1 MQTYNKTEMPGNVLD
16 KRKHSE
22 NHYSKRSLHFTSK
35 IYILSFVLLIVILT
49 GTGWYAWSS
58 FDQLNKFESQKDEM
72 AELRGTILHFN
83 EVLTMSARMAA
94 STGDLMWEKR
104 YLKYESQLDEIIQRL
119 KRISRDTIKYKF
131 AEKTDI
137 ANTELVILE
146 KKAFNL
152 AHQGS
157 LQAATDLL
165 NSQKYK
171 DLKLSY
177 KERMTSLAVALKEF
191 CRRNT

>member
-1 MQTYNKTEMPGNVLD
+1 M
-16 KRKHSE
+16 
-22 NHYSKRSLHFTSK
+22 
-35 IYILSFVLLIVILT
+35 LLIVILT

-119 KRISRDTIKYKF
+119 KRISRDTIK
-131 AEKTDI
+131 
-137 ANTELVILE
+137 
-146 KKAFNL
+146 
-152 AHQGS
+152 S
-157 LQAATDLL
+157 L
-165 NSQKYK
+165 
-171 DLKLSY
+171 
-177 KERMTSLAVALKEF
+177 
-191 CRRNT
+191 